1 MAHVLD
7 HLEDF
12 TNDWINWL
20 QETDEDH
27 TRQDLPEY
35 TGPRCTFAKKAWD
48 EGRIKFVKVYDYYCA
63 YDFWEV
69 VSRECDSFDINKHD
83 IVLVVAKSNE
93 SHINP
98 DQMSGGVDGLN
109 TFLNEQRKD
118 IWLLTKIDGMY
129 TIVMIQRITD
139 LDNASKQLEKQGYY
153 IGHYSEEQMEKVV
166 TGRAKYREKLE

>member
-1 MAHVLD
+1 MSHVLD
-7 HLEDF
+7 FLEDF

-20 QETDEDH
+20 GETDKDH
-27 TRQDLPEY
+27 IGTDTVYE
-35 TGPRCTFAKKAWD
+35 GARCPFAKKARD
-48 EGRIKFVKVYDYYCA
+48 EGRIKYAKVYDYFCA
-63 YDFWEV
+63 YDYWEA
-69 VSRECDSFDINKHD
+69 VSKECDEFDD
-83 IVLVVAKSNE
+83 TYDVVLVVAKSNE